1 MISLDQIL
9 LLQEKVENAVAKIAQ
24 LNAENSAL
32 RRKCAELTNA
42 LAAETEQ
49 FSAFQNN
56 QSKIEEG
63 ILSALKKLDT
73 VESKVLE
80 TSASSVPSSTES
92 QNDSVPDGNAEKPQ
106 IAENIEN
113 SEASAEEAVQPA
125 EDYNSSEKSSS
136 NVLENEKVEQNV
148 SPAVLSDSDD
158 NSVSVERTGSI
169 VLNPNQLEQNA
180 ENLENSQEDSPS
192 QPMFDIF

>member
-113 SEASAEEAVQPA
+113 SGASAEEAVQPA

-136 NVLENEKVEQNV
+136 NVLENEKVKQDV
-148 SPAVLSDSDD
+148 SPAVLADSDD
-158 NSVSVERTGSI
+158 NSGSVERTGSI
-169 VLNPNQLEQNA
+169 VLNPNQVEQNS

>member
-24 LNAENSAL
+24 LNAENAAL

-80 TSASSVPSSTES
+80 TSAAAVSSSSES
-92 QNDSVPDGNAEKPQ
+92 NSDSVSAEKTENPQ
-106 IAENIEN
+106 NSENIEN
-113 SEASAEEAVQPA
+113 SASLSEQISAPA
-125 EDYNSSEKSSS
+125 ESNIPPEENVADSLQHEKDEPAVSSVVNSDSVENSTSVEKSDNLALNS
-136 NVLENEKVEQNV
+136 NPAELTSENPQ
-148 SPAVLSDSDD
+148 
-158 NSVSVERTGSI
+158 
-169 VLNPNQLEQNA
+169 
-180 ENLENSQEDSPS
+180 NSQENSPS